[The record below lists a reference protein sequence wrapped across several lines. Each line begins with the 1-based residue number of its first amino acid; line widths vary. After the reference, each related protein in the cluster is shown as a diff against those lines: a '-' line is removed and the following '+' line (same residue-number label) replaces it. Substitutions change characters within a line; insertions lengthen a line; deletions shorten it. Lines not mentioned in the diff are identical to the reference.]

1 MKIRINNVDHVI
13 AKDDVALTEV
23 IAILK
28 LNSNKGLAMAIDNK
42 VISKK
47 EWDSTLLKEGNSI
60 TVIKATQ
67 GG

>member
-1 MKIRINNVDHVI
+1 
-13 AKDDVALTEV
+13 
-23 IAILK
+23 
-28 LNSNKGLAMAIDNK
+28 MAIDNK

-47 EWDSTLLKEGNSI
+47 EWDSTLLKEGNNI

>member
-13 AKDDVALTEV
+13 EKDDVILTEV
-23 IAILK
+23 VSILE

-47 EWDSTLLKEGNSI
+47 DWDSTPLKEGNNI

>member
-13 AKDDVALTEV
+13 ERNDVALTEV
-23 IAILK
+23 IAILE

-47 EWDSTLLKEGNSI
+47 DWDSTLLKEGNNI

>member
-13 AKDDVALTEV
+13 EKDDVVLTEV
-23 IAILK
+23 VSILE

-47 EWDSTLLKEGNSI
+47 DWDSTPLKEGNNI